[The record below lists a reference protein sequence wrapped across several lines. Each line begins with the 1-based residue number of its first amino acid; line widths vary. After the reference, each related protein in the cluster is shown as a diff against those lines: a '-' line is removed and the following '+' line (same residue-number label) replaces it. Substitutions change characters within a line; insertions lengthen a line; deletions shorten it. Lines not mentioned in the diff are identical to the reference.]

1 MPTTLEEQITK
12 TKERLAQLEEQN
24 EERARKT
31 SERAE
36 RGPAARV
43 MNEIAGHVRTI
54 GRTVKIC
61 DERFD
66 TDEGWSD
73 AKAVLEDFQDQ
84 LLEEWKS
91 GYKHKQE
98 YCEKVGDNAEIER
111 LYKPEEFASEYGVE

>member
-1 MPTTLEEQITK
+1 MPTIEEQITK
-12 TKERLAQLEEQN
+12 TEERLAQLKEEH
-24 EERARKT
+24 EERVRKI

-43 MNEIAGHVRTI
+43 MNEIASAVRII
-54 GRTVKIC
+54 GRTIKIC
-61 DERFD
+61 DDRFD
-66 TDEGWSD
+66 KDEGWSA

-84 LLEEWKS
+84 LLEEWRS
-91 GYKHKQE
+91 GYKHKQA